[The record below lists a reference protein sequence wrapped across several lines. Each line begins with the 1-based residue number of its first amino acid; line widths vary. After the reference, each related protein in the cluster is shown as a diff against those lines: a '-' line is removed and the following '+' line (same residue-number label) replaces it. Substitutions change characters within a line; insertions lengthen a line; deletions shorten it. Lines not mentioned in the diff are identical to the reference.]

1 MSFRDP
7 LVLLGLVAI
16 PLGAAALG
24 FWPTASGHWAAA
36 LRHRIRQVLALVLL
50 LGLYVPAY
58 LAHWY
63 RAAAQ
68 LIGGG

>member
-1 MSFRDP
+1 MAPPPDKSR
-7 LVLLGLVAI
+7 
-16 PLGAAALG
+16 AAEPALWV
-24 FWPTASGHWAAA
+24 FA
-36 LRHRIRQVLALVLL
+36 VALVLL